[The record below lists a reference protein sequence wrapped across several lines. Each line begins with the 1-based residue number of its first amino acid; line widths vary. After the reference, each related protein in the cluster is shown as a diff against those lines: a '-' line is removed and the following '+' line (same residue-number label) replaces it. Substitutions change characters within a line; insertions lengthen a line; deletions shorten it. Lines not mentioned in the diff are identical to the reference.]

1 MPGNRSSHE
10 MLEAGLGHIRI
21 LVVGDLIFDQTI
33 TGSVGRISP
42 EAPIPVVKVE
52 SRCNGLGGAG
62 NVAHNLSRLGCR
74 VTMAGVIGTDQ
85 DAHLLRGM
93 LEEKRIGSDLL
104 VEVERISTKKVRV
117 VSSRQQMLRMDFEK
131 TDPLAPCEEIAVL
144 GKIEG
149 EIEKGVD
156 AVVISDYGKGVCTA
170 GLCRSLIALCRDRE
184 IPVIV
189 DPKGADWGRYS
200 GCTLITPN
208 LKELGEAAQRA
219 VPNEDDEIEKA
230 ARELRE
236 RFGLENILVT
246 RSDRGMS
253 LVSGREVFHE
263 PAQAREVFD
272 VSGAGDTVVA
282 VLAAFISGGLPLE
295 DAARTA
301 NRAAGFV
308 VGKAGTYAIGKFEL
322 LQELKQGP
330 ASPSFSKVVP
340 LEDAV
345 RTVAAWKAE
354 DKRVVFTNGC
364 FDILHAG
371 HVYCLERARSLGDRL
386 VVGLNS
392 DSSVRLLKGPSRP
405 INAENFRA
413 MLLAALSPV
422 DLVVLFEEET
432 PLTLIRALKPDIL
445 VKGGD
450 YGPEDVVGAVETVSW
465 GGKVVIVPRFE
476 GLSTTGI
483 LGSVSCLD
491 NPAAA
496 LDSGNEGNNENGK
509 GISPA

>member
-1 MPGNRSSHE
+1 MPGNRSPYE

-21 LVVGDLIFDQTI
+21 LVVGDLILDQTV

-52 SRCNGLGGAG
+52 SRSNGLGGAG

-74 VTMAGVIGTDQ
+74 VTMAGVIGMDQ
-85 DAHLLRGM
+85 DAHLLREM

-117 VSSRQQMLRMDFEK
+117 VSARQQMLRMDFEK
-131 TDPLAPCEEIAVL
+131 TDPLAPCEEKAVF

-149 EIEKGVD
+149 EIEKGID
-156 AVVISDYGKGVCTA
+156 TVVISDYGKGVCTA
-170 GLCRSLIALCRDRE
+170 GLCRSLITLCRDRR
-184 IPVIV
+184 IPVVV
-189 DPKGADWGRYS
+189 DPKGSDWGRYS

-208 LKELGEAAQRA
+208 LKELGEAAQRV
-219 VPNEDDEIEKA
+219 VPNEDDEVEKA

-253 LVSGREVFHE
+253 LVPCREVFHE

-282 VLAAFISGGLPLE
+282 VLAAFISVGASLE

-322 LQELKQGP
+322 MQELKLGP
-330 ASPSFSKVVP
+330 SSPSFSKVVP
-340 LEDAV
+340 LGDAV

-392 DSSVRLLKGPSRP
+392 DSSVRLLKGPNRP

-422 DLVVLFEEET
+422 DLVVIFEEET
-432 PLTLIRALKPDIL
+432 PLALISALEPDFL

-450 YGPEDVVGAVETVSW
+450 YEPNEVIGAAETASW

-483 LGSVSCLD
+483 LGSVSCID
-491 NPAAA
+491 NQATGMNA
-496 LDSGNEGNNENGK
+496 GNGETSETGK
-509 GISPA
+509 GATPA